1 MVTVGVLPP
10 SEERPVLEPALPG
23 VPSEHEAGCTATGVA
38 LAAEGP
44 ALGVMGFA
52 ALLAAEAAVGLV
64 KDEAG
69 LGTADTG
76 VGLRIG
82 TEAPEAVLGPSFSSV
97 TGSTLVLRA
106 AATTSLLSPFVGV
119 LVKFAGRGRTGAGW
133 RREATSA
140 HIGSCVSKTSGTTFP
155 LISRGQLSSKGYL

>member
-1 MVTVGVLPP
+1 
-10 SEERPVLEPALPG
+10 
-23 VPSEHEAGCTATGVA
+23 
-38 LAAEGP
+38 
-44 ALGVMGFA
+44 MGFA

-69 LGTADTG
+69 LGMADTAANFG

-82 TEAPEAVLGPSFSSV
+82 REAFEAVPGPSFSSV
-97 TGSTLVLRA
+97 TGSTLALRA

-133 RREATSA
+133 RKAETSE
-140 HIGSCVSKTSGTTFP
+140 HMGSCVSKTSGKTCP
-155 LISRGQLSSKGYL
+155 LFARGQFSSSGYLQD